1 MDAVHPLFSTMDMV
15 MKFSPTDGALGD
27 EDDDSE
33 QNKVIRLKGGHISL
47 SKSCNSQ
54 PEAASGQ
61 DENADANAER

>member
-1 MDAVHPLFSTMDMV
+1 

-33 QNKVIRLKGGHISL
+33 QNKVIRLKGGHIGL

-54 PEAASGQ
+54 SEAASGQ